1 MTKSFPHENPENSPP
16 PPPKTKKKQ
25 KKQNNYSS
33 PLLIVNDIQN
43 YLYTYVFEDDKKDE
57 IF

>member
-1 MTKSFPHENPENSPP
+1 MKRFLRLFETNIWWKVALMKIQKTSP
-16 PPPKTKKKQ
+16 T
-25 KKQNNYSS
+25 
-33 PLLIVNDIQN
+33 I

>member
-1 MTKSFPHENPENSPP
+1 MKIQRPH
-16 PPPKTKKKQ
+16 KKKRIEIFLSQ
-25 KKQNNYSS
+25 
-33 PLLIVNDIQN
+33 LLIIRYKNKI